1 MKKVKELKK
10 AEKQTNIQ
18 LEKQMCEDD
27 YRNKSA
33 QLTNELR
40 VWREKVFKM
49 QEIQKREE
57 STKESTIEKL
67 GKL

>member
-1 MKKVKELKK
+1 MNKVKELKK

-18 LEKQMCEDD
+18 LEKQMNEDD

-49 QEIQKREE
+49 QEIQQREE

>member
-18 LEKQMCEDD
+18 LEKQMNEDD

-33 QLTNELR
+33 
-40 VWREKVFKM
+40 
-49 QEIQKREE
+49 
-57 STKESTIEKL
+57 
-67 GKL
+67 